1 MSKKI
6 ISKEEAA
13 AIRESKKAAAAARK
27 KKRSTAIR
35 LSKGDR
41 IMDITINVIMTLLFL
56 VVLYPLVYVLSSSF
70 SSGKAVSDGKV
81 FLWPVDFSVYG
92 YKVVLQYPKVWIGYK
107 NTIINTVVG
116 TIMNVFT
123 TTLVAYP
130 LARRTFQGKGFY
142 MFIFMF
148 TMWFGGGLVPTYILM
163 TKLGLVNNRL
173 AVLLSGLVSISN
185 MVVMRSFFR
194 NSIPAD
200 LHDAARVDGIS
211 DIGYLVKI
219 VLPLSKA
226 IFSVVTLYYAVAH
239 WNSYFTAMI
248 YLRDP
253 NMMTLQQVLKDL
265 LAQANPTASDVE
277 GLTAEEMANMQAAAD
292 LMKYSLIVVSAAPIL
307 CAYPF
312 VQKYF
317 EKGVMIGSVKG

>member
-1 MSKKI
+1 MSKK
-6 ISKEEAA
+6 K
-13 AIRESKKAAAAARK
+13 
-27 KKRSTAIR
+27 STAIR
-35 LSKGDR
+35 LSVGDR
-41 IMDITINVIMTLLFL
+41 IMDTAINIVMALLFL
-56 VVLYPLVYVLSSSF
+56 VVLYPLIYVVSSSF
-70 SSGKAVSDGKV
+70 SSGDAVFNGKV
-81 FLWPVDFSVYG
+81 ILWPVDFSTFG
-92 YKVVLQYPKVWIGYK
+92 YEIVLKFPKVWVGYK
-107 NTIINTVVG
+107 NTIINTVLG

-130 LARRTFQGKGFY
+130 LSRKEFQGKGFY

-148 TMWFGGGLVPTYILM
+148 TMWFGGGLVPSYLLM
-163 TKLGLVNNRL
+163 SDLGLVNNRL
-173 AVLLSGLVSISN
+173 AVMLTGLISISN

-194 NSIPAD
+194 NSIPGD

-211 DIGYLVKI
+211 DIGYLIKI

-239 WNSYFTAMI
+239 WNAYFSAMI
-248 YLRDP
+248 YLREP
-253 NMMTLQQVLKDL
+253 SMMTLQQVLKDL
-265 LAQANPTASDVE
+265 LAQANPSLDDVSDMS
-277 GLTAEEMANMQAAAD
+277 AEDLANMQYAAD
-292 LMKYSLIVVSAAPIL
+292 LMKYSLIVISSAPIL

>member
-1 MSKKI
+1 MSKKN
-6 ISKEEAA
+6 
-13 AIRESKKAAAAARK
+13 
-27 KKRSTAIR
+27 TAIR

-41 IMDITINVIMTLLFL
+41 IMDTTINVVMFLLFL
-56 VVLYPLVYVLSSSF
+56 VVLYPLIYVVSSSF
-70 SSGKAVSDGKV
+70 SSGDAVFNGKV
-81 FLWPVDFSVYG
+81 ILWPVDFSTFG
-92 YKVVLQYPKVWIGYK
+92 YEIVLKFPKVWVGYK

-130 LARRTFQGKGFY
+130 MSRREFQGKGFY
-142 MFIFMF
+142 MFIFML

-163 TKLGLVNNRL
+163 SNLGLVNNRL
-173 AVLLSGLVSISN
+173 AVLLSGLISISN

-194 NSIPAD
+194 SSIPAD

-226 IFSVVTLYYAVAH
+226 IFSVITLYYAVAH

-248 YLRDP
+248 YLMDP
-253 NMMTLQQVLKDL
+253 SMLTLQQVLKEL
-265 LAQANPTASDVE
+265 LAQANPSVEDVQ
-277 GLTAEEMANMQAAAD
+277 GMTAEEIANMQYSAD
-292 LMKYSLIVVSAAPIL
+292 LMKYSLIVVSSAPIL

-312 VQKYF
+312 LQKYF

>member
-1 MSKKI
+1 MSKK
-6 ISKEEAA
+6 K
-13 AIRESKKAAAAARK
+13 
-27 KKRSTAIR
+27 STAIR
-35 LSKGDR
+35 LSKGDQ
-41 IMDITINVIMTLLFL
+41 IMEITINIVMSILFL
-56 VVLYPLVYVLSSSF
+56 VVLYPLIYVLSSSF
-70 SSGKAVSDGKV
+70 SSGQAVSDGKV
-81 FLWPVDFSVYG
+81 ILWPVDFSTYG
-92 YKVVLQYPKVWIGYK
+92 YELVFKYPKVWTGYI
-107 NTIINTVVG
+107 NTIINTVLG
-116 TIMNVFT
+116 TVMNVFT
-123 TTLVAYP
+123 TMLVAYP
-130 LARRTFQGKGFY
+130 LSRKEFQGKGFY

-148 TMWFGGGLVPTYILM
+148 TMWFGGGLIPTYVLM
-163 TKLGLVNNRL
+163 SDLGLVNNRL
-173 AVLLSGLVSISN
+173 SVLLSGLVSISN

-194 NSIPAD
+194 SSIPGD

-211 DIGYLVKI
+211 DIGYLIKI

-226 IFSVVTLYYAVAH
+226 IFSVITLYYAVSH

-253 NMMTLQQVLKDL
+253 SMITLQQVLKEL
-265 LAQANPTASDVE
+265 LDASTASMSDMQ
-277 GLTAEEMANMQAAAD
+277 GMTAEEAAAIQTSAD

>member
-1 MSKKI
+1 MSKK
-6 ISKEEAA
+6 K
-13 AIRESKKAAAAARK
+13 
-27 KKRSTAIR
+27 STAIR
-35 LSKGDR
+35 LSVGDR
-41 IMDITINVIMTLLFL
+41 VMDTAINIVMALLFL
-56 VVLYPLVYVLSSSF
+56 VVLYPLIYVVSSSF
-70 SSGKAVSDGKV
+70 SSGDAVFNGKV
-81 FLWPVDFSVYG
+81 ILWPVDFSTFG
-92 YKVVLQYPKVWIGYK
+92 YEIVLKFPKVWVGYK
-107 NTIINTVVG
+107 NTIINTVLG

-130 LARRTFQGKGFY
+130 LSRKEFQGKGFY

-163 TKLGLVNNRL
+163 SDLGLINNRL
-173 AVLLSGLVSISN
+173 SVLLTGLVSISN

-194 NSIPAD
+194 SSIPGD

-211 DIGYLVKI
+211 DIGYLIKI

-239 WNSYFTAMI
+239 WNAYFSAMI

-253 NMMTLQQVLKDL
+253 SMMTLQQVLKDL
-265 LAQANPTASDVE
+265 LAQANPSLDDVSDVS
-277 GLTAEEMANMQAAAD
+277 AEDLANMQYAAD
-292 LMKYSLIVVSAAPIL
+292 LMKYSLIVISSAPIL

>member
-1 MSKKI
+1 MSKKN
-6 ISKEEAA
+6 
-13 AIRESKKAAAAARK
+13 
-27 KKRSTAIR
+27 STAIR
-35 LSKGDR
+35 LSTGDR
-41 IMDITINVIMTLLFL
+41 IMDTTINVIMFLLFL
-56 VVLYPLVYVLSSSF
+56 VVLYPLVYVVSSSF
-70 SSGKAVSDGKV
+70 SSGDAVFNGKV
-81 FLWPVDFSVYG
+81 ILWPVDFSTYG
-92 YKVVLQYPKVWIGYK
+92 YEIVLKFPKVWVGYK
-107 NTIINTVVG
+107 NTIINTVLG
-116 TIMNVFT
+116 TVMNVFT

-130 LARRTFQGKGFY
+130 LSRKEFQGKGFY

-163 TKLGLVNNRL
+163 SDLGLINNRM
-173 AVLLSGLVSISN
+173 AVLLTGLVSISN

-194 NSIPAD
+194 SSIPGD

-239 WNSYFTAMI
+239 WNAYFSAMI

-253 NMMTLQQVLKDL
+253 SMMTLQQVLKDL
-265 LAQANPTASDVE
+265 LAQANPSMDDVA
-277 GLTAEEMANMQAAAD
+277 GLSAEDIANMQYAAD
-292 LMKYSLIVVSAAPIL
+292 LMKYSLIVISSAPIL

-317 EKGVMIGSVKG
+317 ERGVMIGSVKG

>member
-1 MSKKI
+1 MSKNKN
-6 ISKEEAA
+6 
-13 AIRESKKAAAAARK
+13 
-27 KKRSTAIR
+27 TAIR

-41 IMDITINVIMTLLFL
+41 IMDTTINVIMFLLFL
-56 VVLYPLVYVLSSSF
+56 VVLYPLVYVVSSSF
-70 SSGKAVSDGKV
+70 SSGDAVFNGKV
-81 FLWPVDFSVYG
+81 ILWPVDFSTYG
-92 YKVVLQYPKVWIGYK
+92 YEIVLKFPKVWVGYK
-107 NTIINTVVG
+107 NTIIITVLG

-130 LARRTFQGKGFY
+130 LSRREFQGKGFY

-163 TKLGLVNNRL
+163 TNLGLINNRL
-173 AVLLSGLVSISN
+173 AVMLSGLVSVSN

-194 NSIPAD
+194 SSIPAD

-239 WNSYFTAMI
+239 WNSYFSAMI

-253 NMMTLQQVLKDL
+253 DMITLQQVLKDL
-265 LAQANPTASDVE
+265 LAQANPSLEDVQ
-277 GLTAEEMANMQAAAD
+277 GLTAEEISQMQYSAD
-292 LMKYSLIVVSAAPIL
+292 LMKYSLIVVSSAPIL

>member
-1 MSKKI
+1 MSKK
-6 ISKEEAA
+6 K
-13 AIRESKKAAAAARK
+13 
-27 KKRSTAIR
+27 STAIR
-35 LSKGDR
+35 LSVGDR
-41 IMDITINVIMTLLFL
+41 VMDTAINIVMALLFL
-56 VVLYPLVYVLSSSF
+56 VVLYPLIYVVSSSF
-70 SSGKAVSDGKV
+70 SSGDAVFNGKV
-81 FLWPVDFSVYG
+81 ILWPVEFSTFG
-92 YKVVLQYPKVWIGYK
+92 YEIVLKFPKVWVGYK
-107 NTIINTVVG
+107 NTIINTVLG

-130 LARRTFQGKGFY
+130 LSRKEFQGKGFY

-163 TKLGLVNNRL
+163 SDLGLINNRL
-173 AVLLSGLVSISN
+173 SVLLTGLVSISN

-194 NSIPAD
+194 NSIPGD

-211 DIGYLVKI
+211 DIGYLIKI

-226 IFSVVTLYYAVAH
+226 IFSVITLYYAVAH
-239 WNSYFTAMI
+239 WNAYFSAMI
-248 YLRDP
+248 YLREP
-253 NMMTLQQVLKDL
+253 SMMTLQQVLKDL
-265 LAQANPTASDVE
+265 LAQANPSLDDVSDVS
-277 GLTAEEMANMQAAAD
+277 AEDLANMQYAAD
-292 LMKYSLIVVSAAPIL
+292 LMKYSLIVISSAPIL

>member
-1 MSKKI
+1 MSKNKN
-6 ISKEEAA
+6 
-13 AIRESKKAAAAARK
+13 
-27 KKRSTAIR
+27 TAIR

-41 IMDITINVIMTLLFL
+41 IMDTTINVIMFLLFL
-56 VVLYPLVYVLSSSF
+56 VVLYPLVYVVSSSF
-70 SSGKAVSDGKV
+70 SSGDAVFNGKV
-81 FLWPVDFSVYG
+81 ILWPVDFSTYG
-92 YKVVLQYPKVWIGYK
+92 YEIVLKFPKVWVGYK
-107 NTIINTVVG
+107 NTIIITVLG

-130 LARRTFQGKGFY
+130 LSRREFQGKGFY

-163 TKLGLVNNRL
+163 TNLGLINNRL
-173 AVLLSGLVSISN
+173 AVMLTGLVSVSN

-194 NSIPAD
+194 SSIPAD

-239 WNSYFTAMI
+239 WNSYFSAMI

-253 NMMTLQQVLKDL
+253 DMITLQQVLKDL
-265 LAQANPTASDVE
+265 LAQANPSLEDVQ
-277 GLTAEEMANMQAAAD
+277 GLTAEEISQMQYSAD
-292 LMKYSLIVVSAAPIL
+292 LMKYSLIVVSSAPIL

>member
-1 MSKKI
+1 MSKK
-6 ISKEEAA
+6 K
-13 AIRESKKAAAAARK
+13 
-27 KKRSTAIR
+27 STAIR
-35 LSKGDR
+35 LSVGDR
-41 IMDITINVIMTLLFL
+41 VMDTVINIIMTLLFL
-56 VVLYPLVYVLSSSF
+56 VVLYPLVYVVSSSF
-70 SSGKAVSDGKV
+70 SSGDAVFNGKV
-81 FLWPVDFSVYG
+81 ILWPVDFSTFG
-92 YKVVLQYPKVWIGYK
+92 YEIVLKFPKVWVGYK
-107 NTIINTVVG
+107 NTIINTVLG

-130 LARRTFQGKGFY
+130 LSRKEFQGKGFY

-163 TKLGLVNNRL
+163 SDLGLINNRL
-173 AVLLSGLVSISN
+173 AVLLTGLVSISN

-194 NSIPAD
+194 NSIPGD

-211 DIGYLVKI
+211 DIGYLIKI

-239 WNSYFTAMI
+239 WNAYFSAMI
-248 YLRDP
+248 YLREP
-253 NMMTLQQVLKDL
+253 SMMTLQQVLKDL
-265 LAQANPTASDVE
+265 LAQANPSLDDVSDVS
-277 GLTAEEMANMQAAAD
+277 AEDLANMQYAAD
-292 LMKYSLIVVSAAPIL
+292 LMKYSLIVISSAPIL

>member
-1 MSKKI
+1 MSKK
-6 ISKEEAA
+6 K
-13 AIRESKKAAAAARK
+13 
-27 KKRSTAIR
+27 STAIR
-35 LSKGDR
+35 LSVGDR
-41 IMDITINVIMTLLFL
+41 VMDTAINIVMALLFL
-56 VVLYPLVYVLSSSF
+56 VVLYPLIYVVSSSF
-70 SSGKAVSDGKV
+70 SSGDAVFNGKV
-81 FLWPVDFSVYG
+81 ILWPVDFSTFG
-92 YKVVLQYPKVWIGYK
+92 YEIVLKFPKVWVGYK
-107 NTIINTVVG
+107 NTIINTVLG

-130 LARRTFQGKGFY
+130 LSRKEFQGKGFY

-163 TKLGLVNNRL
+163 SDLGLINNRL
-173 AVLLSGLVSISN
+173 SVLLTGLVSISN

-194 NSIPAD
+194 NSIPGD

-211 DIGYLVKI
+211 DIGYLIKI

-239 WNSYFTAMI
+239 WNAYFSAMI

-253 NMMTLQQVLKDL
+253 SMMTLQQVLKDL
-265 LAQANPTASDVE
+265 LAQANPSLDDVSDVS
-277 GLTAEEMANMQAAAD
+277 AEDLANMQYAAD
-292 LMKYSLIVVSAAPIL
+292 LMKYSLIVISSAPIL

>member
-1 MSKKI
+1 MSKKN
-6 ISKEEAA
+6 
-13 AIRESKKAAAAARK
+13 
-27 KKRSTAIR
+27 STAIR
-35 LSKGDR
+35 LSKGDQLMETVINI
-41 IMDITINVIMTLLFL
+41 IMALLFL
-56 VVLYPLVYVLSSSF
+56 VVLYPLVYVVSSSF
-70 SSGKAVSDGKV
+70 SSGDAVFNGKV
-81 FLWPVDFSVYG
+81 ILWPVDFSTYG
-92 YKVVLQYPKVWIGYK
+92 YEIVLRNPKVWIGYK
-107 NTIINTVVG
+107 NTIINTVLG

-130 LARRTFQGKGFY
+130 MARREFQGKGFY

-148 TMWFGGGLVPTYILM
+148 TMWFGGGLVPSYILM
-163 TKLGLVNNRL
+163 SDLGLINNRL
-173 AVLLSGLVSISN
+173 AVMLTGLISISN

-194 NSIPAD
+194 SSIPAD

-239 WNSYFTAMI
+239 WNAYFSAMI

-253 NMMTLQQVLKDL
+253 SMITLQQVLKDL
-265 LAQANPTASDVE
+265 LAQANPSLDDIQ
-277 GLTAEEMANMQAAAD
+277 GLTAEEVANMQYAAD
-292 LMKYSLIVVSAAPIL
+292 LMKYSLIVVSSAPIL

>member
-1 MSKKI
+1 MSKKN
-6 ISKEEAA
+6 
-13 AIRESKKAAAAARK
+13 
-27 KKRSTAIR
+27 STAIR

-41 IMDITINVIMTLLFL
+41 IMDTTINIVMFLLFL
-56 VVLYPLVYVLSSSF
+56 VVLYPLVYVVSSSF
-70 SSGKAVSDGKV
+70 SSGDAVFKGKV
-81 FLWPVDFSVYG
+81 ILWPVDFSTFG
-92 YKVVLQYPKVWIGYK
+92 YEIVLKYPKVWIGYK

-130 LARRTFQGKGFY
+130 MSRREFQGKGFY

-163 TKLGLVNNRL
+163 SDLGLVNNRL
-173 AVLLSGLVSISN
+173 AVLLTGLVSISN

-194 NSIPAD
+194 NSIPGD

-226 IFSVVTLYYAVAH
+226 IFSVITLYYAVAH
-239 WNSYFTAMI
+239 WNAYFSAMI
-248 YLRDP
+248 YLMDP
-253 NMMTLQQVLKDL
+253 DKVTLQQVLKEL
-265 LAQANPTASDVE
+265 LAQANPSLDDVQ
-277 GLTAEEMANMQAAAD
+277 GMTAEEIANMQYSAD
-292 LMKYSLIVVSAAPIL
+292 LMKYSLIVVSSAPIL

-317 EKGVMIGSVKG
+317 ERGVMIGSVKG

>member
-1 MSKKI
+1 MSKN
-6 ISKEEAA
+6 
-13 AIRESKKAAAAARK
+13 
-27 KKRSTAIR
+27 STAIR

-41 IMDITINVIMTLLFL
+41 IMDTTINIVMFLLFL
-56 VVLYPLVYVLSSSF
+56 VVLYPLVYVVSSSF
-70 SSGKAVSDGKV
+70 SSGDAVFNGKV
-81 FLWPVDFSVYG
+81 ILWPVDFSTFG
-92 YKVVLQYPKVWIGYK
+92 YEIVLKYPKVWIGYK

-130 LARRTFQGKGFY
+130 MSRREFQGKGFY

-163 TKLGLVNNRL
+163 SDLGLVNNRL
-173 AVLLSGLVSISN
+173 AVLLTGLVSISN

-194 NSIPAD
+194 NSIPGD

-226 IFSVVTLYYAVAH
+226 IFSVITLYYAVAH
-239 WNSYFTAMI
+239 WNAYFSAMI
-248 YLRDP
+248 YLMDP
-253 NMMTLQQVLKDL
+253 DKVTLQQVLKEL
-265 LAQANPTASDVE
+265 LAQANPSLDDVQ
-277 GLTAEEMANMQAAAD
+277 GMTAEEIANMQYSAD
-292 LMKYSLIVVSAAPIL
+292 LMKYSLIVVSSAPIL

-317 EKGVMIGSVKG
+317 ERGVMIGSVKG

>member
-1 MSKKI
+1 MSKKN
-6 ISKEEAA
+6 
-13 AIRESKKAAAAARK
+13 
-27 KKRSTAIR
+27 STAIR
-35 LSKGDR
+35 LSRGDR
-41 IMDITINVIMTLLFL
+41 IMDTAINIIMFLLFL
-56 VVLYPLVYVLSSSF
+56 VVLYPLVYVVSSSF
-70 SSGKAVSDGKV
+70 SSGDAVFNGKV
-81 FLWPVDFSVYG
+81 ILWPVDFSTFG
-92 YKVVLQYPKVWIGYK
+92 YEIVLKYPKVWVGYK
-107 NTIINTVVG
+107 NTIINTVLG

-130 LARRTFQGKGFY
+130 LARREFQGKGFY

-148 TMWFGGGLVPTYILM
+148 TMWFGGGLVPSYILM
-163 TKLGLVNNRL
+163 SDLGLVNNRL
-173 AVLLSGLVSISN
+173 AVLLTGLVSISN

-194 NSIPAD
+194 SSIPAD

-239 WNSYFTAMI
+239 WNAYFSAMI

-253 NMMTLQQVLKDL
+253 SMLTLQQVLKDL
-265 LAQANPTASDVE
+265 LAQANPSLDDVQ
-277 GLTAEEMANMQAAAD
+277 GMTAEEIANMQYSAD
-292 LMKYSLIVVSAAPIL
+292 LMKYSLIVVSSAPIL

>member
-1 MSKKI
+1 MSKK
-6 ISKEEAA
+6 K
-13 AIRESKKAAAAARK
+13 
-27 KKRSTAIR
+27 STAIR
-35 LSKGDR
+35 LSVGDR
-41 IMDITINVIMTLLFL
+41 VMDTAINIVMALLFL
-56 VVLYPLVYVLSSSF
+56 VVLYPLIYVVSSSF
-70 SSGKAVSDGKV
+70 SSGDAVFNGKV
-81 FLWPVDFSVYG
+81 ILWPVDFSTFG
-92 YKVVLQYPKVWIGYK
+92 YEIVLKFPKVWVGYK
-107 NTIINTVVG
+107 NTIINTVLG

-130 LARRTFQGKGFY
+130 LSRKEFQGKGFY

-163 TKLGLVNNRL
+163 SDLGLINNRL
-173 AVLLSGLVSISN
+173 SVLLTGLVSISN

-194 NSIPAD
+194 NSIPGD

-211 DIGYLVKI
+211 DIGYLIKI

-226 IFSVVTLYYAVAH
+226 IFSVITLYYAVAH
-239 WNSYFTAMI
+239 WNAYFSAMI
-248 YLRDP
+248 YLREP
-253 NMMTLQQVLKDL
+253 SMMTLQQVLKDL
-265 LAQANPTASDVE
+265 LAQASPSLDDVSDMS
-277 GLTAEEMANMQAAAD
+277 AEDLANMQYAAD
-292 LMKYSLIVVSAAPIL
+292 LMKYSLIVISSAPIL

>member
-1 MSKKI
+1 MSKK
-6 ISKEEAA
+6 K
-13 AIRESKKAAAAARK
+13 
-27 KKRSTAIR
+27 STAIR
-35 LSKGDR
+35 LSKGDQ
-41 IMDITINVIMTLLFL
+41 IMETTINIVMTLLFL
-56 VVLYPLVYVLSSSF
+56 VVLYPLIYVLSSSF
-70 SSGKAVSDGKV
+70 SSGQAVSDGKV
-81 FLWPVDFSVYG
+81 ILWPVDFTTYG
-92 YKVVLQYPKVWIGYK
+92 YELVFKYPKVWTGYI
-107 NTIINTVVG
+107 NTIINTVLG
-116 TIMNVFT
+116 TAMNVFT
-123 TTLVAYP
+123 TMLVAYP
-130 LARRTFQGKGFY
+130 LSRKEFQGKGFY

-148 TMWFGGGLVPTYILM
+148 TMWFGGGLIPTYVLM
-163 TKLGLVNNRL
+163 SDLGLVNNRL
-173 AVLLSGLVSISN
+173 SVLLSGLVSISN

-194 NSIPAD
+194 SSIPGD

-211 DIGYLVKI
+211 DIGYLIKI

-226 IFSVVTLYYAVAH
+226 IFSVITLYYAVSH

-253 NMMTLQQVLKDL
+253 SMITLQQVLKEL
-265 LAQANPTASDVE
+265 LDASTASMNDLQ
-277 GLTAEEMANMQAAAD
+277 GMTAEEAAALQTSAD

>member
-1 MSKKI
+1 MSKK
-6 ISKEEAA
+6 K
-13 AIRESKKAAAAARK
+13 
-27 KKRSTAIR
+27 STAIR
-35 LSKGDR
+35 LSVGDR
-41 IMDITINVIMTLLFL
+41 VMDTVINIVMALLFL
-56 VVLYPLVYVLSSSF
+56 VVLYPLVYVVSSSF
-70 SSGKAVSDGKV
+70 SSGDAVFNGKV
-81 FLWPVDFSVYG
+81 ILWPVDFSTYG
-92 YKVVLQYPKVWIGYK
+92 YEIVLKFPKVWVGYK
-107 NTIINTVVG
+107 NTIINTVLG
-116 TIMNVFT
+116 TVMNVFT

-130 LARRTFQGKGFY
+130 LSRKEFQGKGFY

-163 TKLGLVNNRL
+163 SDLGLVNNRM
-173 AVLLSGLVSISN
+173 AVLLTGLVSISN

-194 NSIPAD
+194 NSIPGD

-226 IFSVVTLYYAVAH
+226 IFSVITLYYAVAH
-239 WNSYFTAMI
+239 WNAYFSAMI

-253 NMMTLQQVLKDL
+253 SMMTLQQVLKDL
-265 LAQANPTASDVE
+265 LAQANPSMDDVA
-277 GLTAEEMANMQAAAD
+277 GLSAEDIANMQYAAD
-292 LMKYSLIVVSAAPIL
+292 LMKYSLIVISSAPIL

-317 EKGVMIGSVKG
+317 ERGVMIGSVKG

>member
-1 MSKKI
+1 MSKK
-6 ISKEEAA
+6 K
-13 AIRESKKAAAAARK
+13 
-27 KKRSTAIR
+27 STAIR
-35 LSKGDR
+35 LSVGDR
-41 IMDITINVIMTLLFL
+41 IMDTAINIVMALLFL
-56 VVLYPLVYVLSSSF
+56 VVLYPLIYVVSSSF
-70 SSGKAVSDGKV
+70 SSGDAVFNGKV
-81 FLWPVDFSVYG
+81 ILWPVDFSTFG
-92 YKVVLQYPKVWIGYK
+92 YEIVLKFPKVWVGYK
-107 NTIINTVVG
+107 NTIINTVLG

-130 LARRTFQGKGFY
+130 LSRKEFQGKGFY

-163 TKLGLVNNRL
+163 SDLGLVNNRL
-173 AVLLSGLVSISN
+173 SVLLTGLVSISN

-194 NSIPAD
+194 NSIPGD

-211 DIGYLVKI
+211 DIGYLIKI

-226 IFSVVTLYYAVAH
+226 IFSVITLYYAVAH
-239 WNSYFTAMI
+239 WNAYFSAMI

-253 NMMTLQQVLKDL
+253 SMMTLQQVLKDL
-265 LAQANPTASDVE
+265 LAQANPSLDDVSDVS
-277 GLTAEEMANMQAAAD
+277 AEDLANMQYAAD
-292 LMKYSLIVVSAAPIL
+292 LMKYSLIVISSAPIL

>member
-1 MSKKI
+1 MSKK
-6 ISKEEAA
+6 K
-13 AIRESKKAAAAARK
+13 
-27 KKRSTAIR
+27 STAIR
-35 LSKGDR
+35 LSVGDR
-41 IMDITINVIMTLLFL
+41 IMDTVINIVMGLLFL
-56 VVLYPLVYVLSSSF
+56 VVLYPLVYVVSSSF
-70 SSGKAVSDGKV
+70 SSGDAVFNGKV
-81 FLWPVDFSVYG
+81 ILWPVDFSTFG
-92 YKVVLQYPKVWIGYK
+92 YEIVLKNPKVWIGYK
-107 NTIINTVVG
+107 NTIINTVLG

-130 LARRTFQGKGFY
+130 LSRKEFQGKGFY

-163 TKLGLVNNRL
+163 SDLGLINNRL
-173 AVLLSGLVSISN
+173 SVLLTGLVSISN

-194 NSIPAD
+194 NSIPGD

-211 DIGYLVKI
+211 DIGYLIKI

-226 IFSVVTLYYAVAH
+226 IFSVITLYYAVAH
-239 WNSYFTAMI
+239 WNAYFSAMI
-248 YLRDP
+248 YLRHP
-253 NMMTLQQVLKDL
+253 SMMTLQQVLKDL
-265 LAQANPTASDVE
+265 LAQASPSLEDYQNMS
-277 GLTAEEMANMQAAAD
+277 AEDIANMQYAAD
-292 LMKYSLIVVSAAPIL
+292 LMKYSLIVISSAPIL

>member
-1 MSKKI
+1 MSKK
-6 ISKEEAA
+6 KN
-13 AIRESKKAAAAARK
+13 
-27 KKRSTAIR
+27 TAIR
-35 LSKGDR
+35 LSTGDR
-41 IMDITINVIMTLLFL
+41 IMDTTINVVMFLLFL
-56 VVLYPLVYVLSSSF
+56 VVLYPLVYVVSSSF
-70 SSGKAVSDGKV
+70 SSGDAVFKGKV
-81 FLWPVDFSVYG
+81 ILWPVDFSTFG
-92 YKVVLQYPKVWIGYK
+92 YEIVLKYPKVWIGYK

-130 LARRTFQGKGFY
+130 MSRREFQGKGFY

-163 TKLGLVNNRL
+163 SDLGLVNNRL
-173 AVLLSGLVSISN
+173 AVLLTGLVSISN

-194 NSIPAD
+194 NSIPGD

-226 IFSVVTLYYAVAH
+226 IFSVITLYYAVAH
-239 WNSYFTAMI
+239 WNAYFSAMI
-248 YLRDP
+248 YLMDP
-253 NMMTLQQVLKDL
+253 DKVTLQQVLKEL
-265 LAQANPTASDVE
+265 LAQANPSLDDVQ
-277 GLTAEEMANMQAAAD
+277 GMTAEEIANMQYSAD
-292 LMKYSLIVVSAAPIL
+292 LMKYSLIVVSSAPIL

-317 EKGVMIGSVKG
+317 ERGVMIGSVKG

>member
-1 MSKKI
+1 MSKKQ
-6 ISKEEAA
+6 
-13 AIRESKKAAAAARK
+13 
-27 KKRSTAIR
+27 STAIR

-41 IMDITINVIMTLLFL
+41 IMDTTINIVMFLLFL
-56 VVLYPLVYVLSSSF
+56 VVLYPLVYVVSSSF
-70 SSGKAVSDGKV
+70 SSGDAVFKGKV
-81 FLWPVDFSVYG
+81 ILWPVDFSTFG
-92 YKVVLQYPKVWIGYK
+92 YEIVLKYPKVWVGYK

-116 TIMNVFT
+116 TVMNVFT

-130 LARRTFQGKGFY
+130 MSRREFQGKGFY
-142 MFIFMF
+142 MFLFMF

-163 TKLGLVNNRL
+163 SDLGLVNNRL
-173 AVLLSGLVSISN
+173 AVLLTGLVSISN

-194 NSIPAD
+194 NSIPGD

-226 IFSVVTLYYAVAH
+226 IFSVITLYYAVAH
-239 WNSYFTAMI
+239 WNAYFSAMI
-248 YLRDP
+248 YLMDP
-253 NMMTLQQVLKDL
+253 DKVTLQQVLKEL
-265 LAQANPTASDVE
+265 LAQANPSLDDVQ
-277 GLTAEEMANMQAAAD
+277 GMTAEEISNMQYSAD
-292 LMKYSLIVVSAAPIL
+292 LMKYSLIVVSSAPIL

-317 EKGVMIGSVKG
+317 ERGVMIGSVKG

>member
-1 MSKKI
+1 MSKK
-6 ISKEEAA
+6 K
-13 AIRESKKAAAAARK
+13 
-27 KKRSTAIR
+27 STAIR
-35 LSKGDR
+35 LSVGDR
-41 IMDITINVIMTLLFL
+41 VMDTVINIIMTLLFL
-56 VVLYPLVYVLSSSF
+56 VVLYPLVYVVSSSF
-70 SSGKAVSDGKV
+70 SSGDAVFNGKV
-81 FLWPVDFSVYG
+81 ILWPVEFSTFG
-92 YKVVLQYPKVWIGYK
+92 YEIVLKFPKVWVGYK
-107 NTIINTVVG
+107 NTIINTVLG

-130 LARRTFQGKGFY
+130 LSRKEFQGKGFY

-163 TKLGLVNNRL
+163 SDLGLINNRL
-173 AVLLSGLVSISN
+173 AVLLTGLVSISN

-194 NSIPAD
+194 NSIPGD

-211 DIGYLVKI
+211 DIGYLIKI

-239 WNSYFTAMI
+239 WNAYFSAMI
-248 YLRDP
+248 NLREP
-253 NMMTLQQVLKDL
+253 SMMTLQQVLKDL
-265 LAQANPTASDVE
+265 LAQANPSLDDVSDVS
-277 GLTAEEMANMQAAAD
+277 AEDLANMQYAAD
-292 LMKYSLIVVSAAPIL
+292 LMKYSLIVISSAPIL

>member
-1 MSKKI
+1 MSKK
-6 ISKEEAA
+6 K
-13 AIRESKKAAAAARK
+13 
-27 KKRSTAIR
+27 STAIR
-35 LSKGDR
+35 LSTGDR
-41 IMDITINVIMTLLFL
+41 IMDTTINIVMALLFL
-56 VVLYPLVYVLSSSF
+56 VVAYPLVYVVSSSF
-70 SSGKAVSDGKV
+70 SSGDAVFNGKV
-81 FLWPVDFSVYG
+81 ILWPVDFSTFG
-92 YKVVLQYPKVWIGYK
+92 YEIVLKFPKVWVGYK
-107 NTIINTVVG
+107 NTIINTVLG

-123 TTLVAYP
+123 TMLVAYP
-130 LARRTFQGKGFY
+130 LSRREFQGKGFY

-148 TMWFGGGLVPTYILM
+148 TMWFGGGLVPSYLLM
-163 TKLGLVNNRL
+163 SDLGLVNNRL
-173 AVLLSGLVSISN
+173 AVLLTGLISISN

-211 DIGYLVKI
+211 DIGYLIKI

-239 WNSYFTAMI
+239 WNAYFSAMI

-253 NMMTLQQVLKDL
+253 SMMTLQQVLKDL
-265 LAQANPTASDVE
+265 LAQANPSVEDVE
-277 GLTAEEMANMQAAAD
+277 GLSAEDIANMQYAAD
-292 LMKYSLIVVSAAPIL
+292 LMKYSLIVISSAPIL

>member
-1 MSKKI
+1 MSKK
-6 ISKEEAA
+6 K
-13 AIRESKKAAAAARK
+13 
-27 KKRSTAIR
+27 STAIR
-35 LSKGDR
+35 LSTGDR
-41 IMDITINVIMTLLFL
+41 IMDTTINIVMALLFL
-56 VVLYPLVYVLSSSF
+56 VVAYPLVYVVSSSF
-70 SSGKAVSDGKV
+70 SSGDAVFNGKV
-81 FLWPVDFSVYG
+81 ILWPVDFSTYG
-92 YKVVLQYPKVWIGYK
+92 YEIVLKFPKVWVGYK
-107 NTIINTVVG
+107 NTIINTVLG

-123 TTLVAYP
+123 TMLVAYP
-130 LARRTFQGKGFY
+130 LSRREFQGKGFY

-148 TMWFGGGLVPTYILM
+148 TMWFGGGLVPSYLLM
-163 TKLGLVNNRL
+163 SDLGLVNNRL
-173 AVLLSGLVSISN
+173 AVLLTGLISISN

-211 DIGYLVKI
+211 DIGYLIKI

-239 WNSYFTAMI
+239 WNAYFSAMI

-253 NMMTLQQVLKDL
+253 SMMTLQQVLKDL
-265 LAQANPTASDVE
+265 LAQANPSVEDVE
-277 GLTAEEMANMQAAAD
+277 GLSAEDIANMQYAAD
-292 LMKYSLIVVSAAPIL
+292 LMKYSLIVISSAPIL

>member
-1 MSKKI
+1 M
-6 ISKEEAA
+6 
-13 AIRESKKAAAAARK
+13 
-27 KKRSTAIR
+27 
-35 LSKGDR
+35 
-41 IMDITINVIMTLLFL
+41 
-56 VVLYPLVYVLSSSF
+56 
-70 SSGKAVSDGKV
+70 
-81 FLWPVDFSVYG
+81 LWPVEPTTYG
-92 YKVVLQYPKVWIGYK
+92 YELVFRFPKVWTGYK

-116 TIMNVFT
+116 TLMNVFT

-130 LARRTFQGKGFY
+130 LSRKEFQGKGFY

-148 TMWFGGGLVPTYILM
+148 TMWFGGGLVPSYILM
-163 TKLGLVNNRL
+163 SDLGLVNNRL
-173 AVLLSGLVSISN
+173 AVLLTGLVSISN

-194 NSIPAD
+194 NSIPGD

-239 WNSYFTAMI
+239 WNAYFSAMI

-253 NMMTLQQVLKDL
+253 SMMTLQQVLKDL
-265 LAQANPTASDVE
+265 LAQANPSLDDVQ
-277 GLTAEEMANMQAAAD
+277 GMSAEEISQMQYSAD
-292 LMKYSLIVVSAAPIL
+292 LMKYSLIVISSAPIL

-317 EKGVMIGSVKG
+317 ERGVMIGSVKG

>member
-1 MSKKI
+1 MSKKN
-6 ISKEEAA
+6 
-13 AIRESKKAAAAARK
+13 
-27 KKRSTAIR
+27 STAIR

-41 IMDITINVIMTLLFL
+41 IMDTGINIVMFLLFL
-56 VVLYPLVYVLSSSF
+56 VVLYPLVYVVSSSF
-70 SSGKAVSDGKV
+70 SSGDAVFNGKV
-81 FLWPVDFSVYG
+81 ILWPVDFSTFG
-92 YKVVLQYPKVWIGYK
+92 YEIVLKYPKVWVGYK
-107 NTIINTVVG
+107 NTIINTVLG

-130 LARRTFQGKGFY
+130 LSRREFQGKGFY
-142 MFIFMF
+142 MFLFMF

-163 TKLGLVNNRL
+163 SNLGLVNNRL

-194 NSIPAD
+194 SSIPAD

-248 YLRDP
+248 YLMDP
-253 NMMTLQQVLKDL
+253 SMLTLQQVLKDL
-265 LAQANPTASDVE
+265 LAQSNPSLEDVQ
-277 GLTAEEMANMQAAAD
+277 GLTAEEIADMQYSAD
-292 LMKYSLIVVSAAPIL
+292 LMKYSLIVVSSAPIL

>member
-1 MSKKI
+1 MSKK
-6 ISKEEAA
+6 K
-13 AIRESKKAAAAARK
+13 
-27 KKRSTAIR
+27 STAIR
-35 LSKGDR
+35 LSVGDR
-41 IMDITINVIMTLLFL
+41 VMDTAINIVMALLFL
-56 VVLYPLVYVLSSSF
+56 VVLYPLVYVVSSSF
-70 SSGKAVSDGKV
+70 SSGDAVFNGKV
-81 FLWPVDFSVYG
+81 ILWPVDFSTCG
-92 YKVVLQYPKVWIGYK
+92 YEIVLKFPKVWVGYK
-107 NTIINTVVG
+107 NTIINTVLG

-130 LARRTFQGKGFY
+130 LSRKEFQGKGFY

-148 TMWFGGGLVPTYILM
+148 TMWFGGGLVPIYILM
-163 TKLGLVNNRL
+163 SDLGLINNRL
-173 AVLLSGLVSISN
+173 AVMLTGLVSISN

-194 NSIPAD
+194 SSIPGD

-239 WNSYFTAMI
+239 WNAYFSAMI

-253 NMMTLQQVLKDL
+253 AMITLQQVLKDL
-265 LAQANPTASDVE
+265 LAQASPSLEDYQNMS
-277 GLTAEEMANMQAAAD
+277 AEDIANMQYAAD
-292 LMKYSLIVVSAAPIL
+292 LMKYSLIVISSAPIL

-317 EKGVMIGSVKG
+317 ERGVMIGSVKG

>member
-1 MSKKI
+1 MSKK
-6 ISKEEAA
+6 KN
-13 AIRESKKAAAAARK
+13 
-27 KKRSTAIR
+27 TAIR

-41 IMDITINVIMTLLFL
+41 IMETTINIVMTLLFL
-56 VVLYPLVYVLSSSF
+56 IVLYPMIYVVSSSF
-70 SSGKAVSDGKV
+70 SSGQAVNDGKV
-81 FLWPVDFSVYG
+81 ILWPVDFTTYG
-92 YKVVLQYPKVWIGYK
+92 YELVLRYPKVWVGYK
-107 NTIINTVVG
+107 NTIINTVLG
-116 TIMNVFT
+116 TVMNVFT

-130 LARRTFQGKGFY
+130 LARKEFQGKGFY

-148 TMWFGGGLVPTYILM
+148 TMWFGGGLVPTYVLM
-163 TKLGLVNNRL
+163 SDLGLVNNRL
-173 AVLLSGLVSISN
+173 AVLLTGLVSISN

-194 NSIPAD
+194 SSIPGD

-239 WNSYFTAMI
+239 WNSYFSAMI

-253 NMMTLQQVLKDL
+253 SMLTLQQVLKELMD
-265 LAQANPTASDVE
+265 QANPSMSDMTGTSE
-277 GLTAEEMANMQAAAD
+277 DAAALQEAAN